1 MHYKI
6 ELEDLTLGE
15 AEELETLTG
24 VTLESIASGRPP
36 VKVLTALLYL
46 VNRRDNPD
54 FTMDDARSI
63 KIAQLEQDGTRP
75 LAGDAS

>member
-1 MHYKI
+1 MRYKI

-24 VTLESIASGRPP
+24 ITLESIARGKPP

-46 VNRRDNPD
+46 VNRRDNPA
-54 FTMDDARSI
+54 FTMDDARAI
-63 KIAQLEQDGTRP
+63 KIAQLDQDESVP
-75 LAGDAS
+75 LDGAAS